1 MNPVTEKEY
10 ESAID
15 SRSDRPIYHIMKH
28 AHIGVAGLGG
38 LGSNIVCALARSGI
52 GYLTLADFDVV
63 ELSNINRQI
72 YTLSDIGEK
81 KAEALPRKIQEINPF
96 CKIRSYDERISENN
110 CKRIFSDCDI
120 IIEAFDKPEAKAML
134 VNCVLET
141 MPDKHVISGIGMAG
155 YGNANAIT
163 TKRITDHLT
172 ICGDGIS
179 DLEDGV
185 GLTASRVLICAGHMA
200 SRAIEIILDQ

>member
-1 MNPVTEKEY
+1 
-10 ESAID
+10 
-15 SRSDRPIYHIMKH
+15 
-28 AHIGVAGLGG
+28 
-38 LGSNIVCALARSGI
+38 
-52 GYLTLADFDVV
+52 
-63 ELSNINRQI
+63 
-72 YTLSDIGEK
+72 
-81 KAEALPRKIQEINPF
+81 
-96 CKIRSYDERISENN
+96 
-110 CKRIFSDCDI
+110 
-120 IIEAFDKPEAKAML
+120 ML

-179 DLEDGV
+179 DVEDGV